1 MAGLRWGIMGAG
13 GIARRFARSLGHV
26 EGASLV
32 ALSGRSAV
40 RLDSFAA
47 EFPVDARRRYVS
59 AEDGGERAHQMLV
72 DDPDV
77 DAVYLSLLHGM
88 HERWACRLLRAG
100 KAVLCEKPAV
110 LSAEEAGRVVSAAR
124 ESGSLFVEAMK
135 PRFMPVRARVRELL
149 ASGELGEIRGIEV
162 VHRLD
167 YGDLEGGYLLDPVQ
181 GGTLYDLGC
190 YGVAWAEDLLG
201 GAIQVDDVRTRW
213 MVASDGSAVDIADEA
228 DLRIGGVPVH
238 SDFAGDAGEYR
249 VECRV
254 TCERGEVS
262 IPMLH
267 RPTGF
272 TVHRFDG
279 PDSSRTAGECIE
291 APRRS
296 MIFTMRSPIRASSS
310 AGARARA
317 RLCRCRRRFALPAS
331 SMRCG
336 RRGTSHANAS
346 GRGVAMAARMGSGC
360 ARVGETAHR
369 VGSDE
374 LLAVF
379 AEGDGYISH
388 VLVEDVELAYE
399 CANAATFEHAV
410 FRDCLFEQ
418 VDLREC
424 TFRDVVLENCRFIGC
439 VMDKAWLNRV
449 DLRDCSAPG
458 LSLLQARIAWVCA
471 VSTDLSYANLSET
484 SIDHFSLDGCRLR
497 EAALQRAKLK
507 NVRWDACDL
516 TRIDVFGTP
525 LAGIDVSDCT
535 FSAPVLSSDY
545 RELRGLVVG
554 ADQAL
559 DLVQLLG
566 VRLAEG

>member
-1 MAGLRWGIMGAG
+1 M
-13 GIARRFARSLGHV
+13 RR
-26 EGASLV
+26 
-32 ALSGRSAV
+32 
-40 RLDSFAA
+40 
-47 EFPVDARRRYVS
+47 
-59 AEDGGERAHQMLV
+59 
-72 DDPDV
+72 
-77 DAVYLSLLHGM
+77 
-88 HERWACRLLRAG
+88 
-100 KAVLCEKPAV
+100 
-110 LSAEEAGRVVSAAR
+110 
-124 ESGSLFVEAMK
+124 
-135 PRFMPVRARVRELL
+135 
-149 ASGELGEIRGIEV
+149 
-162 VHRLD
+162 
-167 YGDLEGGYLLDPVQ
+167 
-181 GGTLYDLGC
+181 
-190 YGVAWAEDLLG
+190 
-201 GAIQVDDVRTRW
+201 
-213 MVASDGSAVDIADEA
+213 
-228 DLRIGGVPVH
+228 
-238 SDFAGDAGEYR
+238 
-249 VECRV
+249 
-254 TCERGEVS
+254 
-262 IPMLH
+262 
-267 RPTGF
+267 
-272 TVHRFDG
+272 
-279 PDSSRTAGECIE
+279 
-291 APRRS
+291 
-296 MIFTMRSPIRASSS
+296 
-310 AGARARA
+310 
-317 RLCRCRRRFALPAS
+317 
-331 SMRCG
+331 
-336 RRGTSHANAS
+336 
-346 GRGVAMAARMGSGC
+346 GRGVAMAARMGSDC

>member
-1 MAGLRWGIMGAG
+1 M
-13 GIARRFARSLGHV
+13 
-26 EGASLV
+26 
-32 ALSGRSAV
+32 
-40 RLDSFAA
+40 
-47 EFPVDARRRYVS
+47 
-59 AEDGGERAHQMLV
+59 
-72 DDPDV
+72 
-77 DAVYLSLLHGM
+77 
-88 HERWACRLLRAG
+88 
-100 KAVLCEKPAV
+100 
-110 LSAEEAGRVVSAAR
+110 
-124 ESGSLFVEAMK
+124 
-135 PRFMPVRARVRELL
+135 
-149 ASGELGEIRGIEV
+149 
-162 VHRLD
+162 
-167 YGDLEGGYLLDPVQ
+167 
-181 GGTLYDLGC
+181 
-190 YGVAWAEDLLG
+190 
-201 GAIQVDDVRTRW
+201 
-213 MVASDGSAVDIADEA
+213 
-228 DLRIGGVPVH
+228 
-238 SDFAGDAGEYR
+238 
-249 VECRV
+249 
-254 TCERGEVS
+254 
-262 IPMLH
+262 
-267 RPTGF
+267 
-272 TVHRFDG
+272 
-279 PDSSRTAGECIE
+279 
-291 APRRS
+291 
-296 MIFTMRSPIRASSS
+296 
-310 AGARARA
+310 
-317 RLCRCRRRFALPAS
+317 
-331 SMRCG
+331 
-336 RRGTSHANAS
+336 
-346 GRGVAMAARMGSGC
+346 
-360 ARVGETAHR
+360 
-369 VGSDE
+369 
-374 LLAVF
+374 
-379 AEGDGYISH
+379 
-388 VLVEDVELAYE
+388 LVEDVELAYE